1 MLKKLMIIGAAAVLV
16 LAVALVAAGDS
27 GDAVACKDQAKA
39 STASS
44 SCSGKA
50 ATAAGTKSA
59 SACARS
65 AAAAACCPA
74 SGKAAVAGYTKAECG
89 EKAHANA
96 AALGEITDEIPYREA
111 KRLVVVGTMACGS
124 CTYKKTASCAPL
136 VKTEDGKVYPL
147 VKNHMIKRMH
157 QAETEQGFE
166 LSTRVRKF
174 DGVKYLE
181 VVSFR
186 SL

>member
-1 MLKKLMIIGAAAVLV
+1 MSKKLMIIGAAAVLV
-16 LAVALVAAGDS
+16 VAVALVAVGDS

-50 ATAAGTKSA
+50 ATAAACTKSA
-59 SACARS
+59 SACVRS
-65 AAAAACCPA
+65 AAAAACCPT
-74 SGKAAVAGYTKAECG
+74 SGRAAVAGYTKAECG
-89 EKAHANA
+89 EKARAHA

-136 VKTEDGKVYPL
+136 LKTEDGKVY
-147 VKNHMIKRMH
+147 R
-157 QAETEQGFE
+157 
-166 LSTRVRKF
+166 
-174 DGVKYLE
+174 
-181 VVSFR
+181 R
-186 SL
+186 SRASSSRRACARSAA